1 MYNSGSGFQIG
12 DTVLVGDKVIK
23 GHTIDGVSINQTMEK
38 LKGRHLRIVGIRP
51 SKNYWSLYDFK
62 FAECIFW
69 FPKSALLKSKQILKR
84 KDNIIIRDGRKGLV
98 ILDDRI
104 QLEDG
109 IIIGTENYS
118 GYCHKNIRA
127 FDIISASSAL

>member
-51 SKNYWSLYDFK
+51 SKNYWTLYDFK
-62 FAECIFW
+62 FAECMFW
-69 FPKSALLKSKQILKR
+69 FPRAALSKSTQILKI
-84 KDNIIIRDGRKGLV
+84 KDKVITRDGRKGLV
-98 ILDDRI
+98 MDNRI
-104 QLEDG
+104 QLENG

-118 GYCHKNIRA
+118 GYYHKNIRA